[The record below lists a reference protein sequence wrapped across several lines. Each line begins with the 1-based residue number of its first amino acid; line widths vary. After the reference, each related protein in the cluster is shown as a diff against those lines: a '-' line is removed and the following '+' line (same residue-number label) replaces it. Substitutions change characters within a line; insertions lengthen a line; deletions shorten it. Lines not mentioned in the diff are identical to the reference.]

1 MEKKILTIAIP
12 TYNRNEQIQKQI
24 RLILPQLTDEVKLV
38 VYDNCSEIPVKSL
51 FNENELQLFT
61 IIRNSVNIGGD
72 ANIARCFETCETE
85 WLWTLS
91 DDDYIRE
98 NGIMNVMQYVK
109 LNKNATFINLWS
121 PIEGITDNKGDFLK
135 TLSNGATFSAAF
147 AMSVCLYN
155 MDILK
160 RDLYFYY
167 KNLSSMLGTLIMLI
181 RNVMRIGGK
190 CIWINNPP
198 VYLNS
203 EVGWNYRD
211 FIERSFLFIQEF
223 SDENIQ
229 LYNKTIFLGLYK
241 TNYDLISLNR
251 RSSHLSR
258 LKRMRLFCK
267 VTNKQGLF
275 NALRFSAREYIR
287 CLLILL
293 LRPQR
298 NTLG

>member
-251 RSSHLSR
+251 PSSHLSR

>member
-109 LNKNATFINLWS
+109 SNKNATFINLWS
-121 PIEGITDNKGDFLK
+121 PIEGVTDNKGDFLK
-135 TLSNGATFSAAF
+135 ALSNGATFSAAF

-223 SDENIQ
+223 SDENTQ

-251 RSSHLSR
+251 RSSHLTR
-258 LKRMRLFCK
+258 LERMRLFCK

-298 NTLG
+298 NTFG